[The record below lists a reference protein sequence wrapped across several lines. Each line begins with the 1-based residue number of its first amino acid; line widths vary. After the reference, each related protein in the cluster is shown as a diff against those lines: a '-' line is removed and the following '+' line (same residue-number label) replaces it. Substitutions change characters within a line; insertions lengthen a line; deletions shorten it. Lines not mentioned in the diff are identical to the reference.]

1 MHLVSTEGSADAPV
15 AESLVESQEEVV
27 VVLVELLRVLGHPTL
42 GVGSSANG
50 LNLLEV
56 VLITVVHHGALQIEP
71 VGDVPLQ
78 CDTSG
83 ETVAVHVV
91 GLAVLQPVGVVEI
104 HVVTTDH
111 LGSVEV
117 GTPTC

>member
-27 VVLVELLRVLGHPTL
+27 VVLVELLRVLSHPTF
-42 GVGSSANG
+42 GVGSSTNR

-83 ETVAVHVV
+83 ETVAVHVI

-104 HVVTTDH
+104 LVVTTDH

-117 GTPTC
+117 GTPSG